1 MKGKNYRGQI
11 LLGKYKILHLIAQGG
26 MDSSIYLAED
36 ISLAEKNYFSNKY
49 KYSAVKIIEK
59 TKDTADDQWE
69 KILDEGTT
77 TGRLIGK
84 KNIVELYEFAKLDE
98 NTILIIMEYIDGPSL
113 SKYITNS
120 GTIPL
125 NESIYI
131 FEQILIGVNEL
142 HKNSNIIIHRD
153 LKPDNILISKDL
165 SKIKI
170 IDFGISSVFK
180 RNKDQ
185 LNNMEAMTNEESFY
199 GTIPYITP
207 DVLNYRKQSEN
218 NIASLI
224 TKQFDFHSLGVIFY
238 EMITGKK
245 LFYYEDENSMES
257 IKFPCIYDIVT
268 MKTIFEDF
276 PNDIE
281 NIILR
286 LISSKEKDYYY
297 RYSSID
303 EILNDI
309 EKYKLRI
316 KNHEPEPKL
325 LKKPTIRNLQFTSK
339 FNVHNEGTRF
349 YKNNKII
356 LKCYLL
362 VSLFVILLLIIISLF
377 FTGVF

>member
-1 MKGKNYRGQI
+1 MRGKSYKGQI
-11 LLGKYKILHLIAQGG
+11 LLGKYKILNLITQGG
-26 MDSSIYLAED
+26 MDSAIYLAED
-36 ISLAEKNYFSNKY
+36 ITLTEKNYFANKY
-49 KYSAVKIIEK
+49 RYSAVKIIEK
-59 TKDTADDQWE
+59 TKDTANDQWE

-98 NTILIIMEYIDGPSL
+98 NTILIIMEYVDGPSL

-170 IDFGISSVFK
+170 IDFGISSVLK
-180 RNKDQ
+180 RTKDQ
-185 LNNMEAMTNEESFY
+185 LNNMEVITNEESFY

-207 DVLNYRKQSEN
+207 DVLNFRNQSKN
-218 NIASLI
+218 NLASMI

-245 LFYYEDENSMES
+245 LFYYEDENSVES
-257 IKFPCIYDIVT
+257 ITYPCIYDIVP
-268 MKTIFEDF
+268 MKSIFEDF

-286 LISSKEKDYYY
+286 LVSSKEKDYHY
-297 RYSSID
+297 RYSSIE
-303 EILNDI
+303 EILNDL

-316 KNHEPEPKL
+316 KNNEPEPRI
-325 LKKPTIRNLQFTSK
+325 LKKSSLRNFQFTPK
-339 FNVHNEGTRF
+339 FNVNKELIKF
-349 YKNNKII
+349 YKNNKIM
-356 LKCYLL
+356 KNGYL
-362 VSLFVILLLIIISLF
+362 SIIFLLIILIILILLFSLGIF
-377 FTGVF
+377 

>member
-1 MKGKNYRGQI
+1 MKGKSYKGQI
-11 LLGKYKILHLIAQGG
+11 LLGKYKILHLITQGG

-36 ISLAEKNYFSNKY
+36 ISFTERNYFSNKY

-84 KNIVELYEFAKLDE
+84 KNIVELYEFTKLDE
-98 NTILIIMEYIDGPSL
+98 NTILIIMEYVDGPSL

-185 LNNMEAMTNEESFY
+185 MNNMEAMTNEESFY

-218 NIASLI
+218 NLASLI

-245 LFYYEDENSMES
+245 LYYYEDENSIES
-257 IKFPCIYDIVT
+257 IKFPCIYDIVP
-268 MKTIFEDF
+268 MKSIFEDF

-286 LISSKEKDYYY
+286 LVSSKEQDYHY

-303 EILNDI
+303 EILDDLKN
-309 EKYKLRI
+309 YKLRI
-316 KNHEPEPKL
+316 KNHEPEPTL
-325 LKKPTIRNLQFTSK
+325 LKKPTARKLQFAPK
-339 FNVHNEGTRF
+339 FNVYKEGTKF

-356 LKCYLL
+356 SKLYLL
-362 VSLFVILLLIIISLF
+362 ATVFVIVLLIIISLF
-377 FTGVF
+377 FSGIF